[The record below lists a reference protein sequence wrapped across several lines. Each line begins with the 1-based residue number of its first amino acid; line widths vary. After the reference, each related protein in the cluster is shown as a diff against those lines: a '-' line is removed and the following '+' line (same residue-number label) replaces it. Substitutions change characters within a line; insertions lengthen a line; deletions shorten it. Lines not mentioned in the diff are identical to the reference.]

1 MPEWIDIS
9 LGPLVVAIIAWLS
22 YRHWKERHMKQDLLG
37 EIKEVRSDLNERLD
51 KMESKMDR
59 SLEKLDNRLW
69 DIGIKPKEPKNKR
82 GKT

>member
-1 MPEWIDIS
+1 
-9 LGPLVVAIIAWLS
+9 
-22 YRHWKERHMKQDLLG
+22 MKQDLLG